1 MIGLLGEGRTQEG
14 NMSEIVVLKAHKTN
28 KVLPPGYSLDP
39 DPDVVI
45 LRRAGGFVVAYFPM
59 WGFPPLLA
67 LEETEI
73 GPRAGRGRVGGGI
86 GPAPGGRGGLGW
98 S

>member
-45 LRRAGGFVVAYFPM
+45 LRRAGGSVVAYFPM
-59 WGFPPLLA
+59 WGFQPLLA
-67 LEETEI
+67 LEEAEI
-73 GPRAGRGRVGGGI
+73 GPRARRERVVAIMAPRRDGGG
-86 GPAPGGRGGLGW
+86 
-98 S
+98 